1 MLMLAGLMG
10 LLMVGLAFDFTGGVK
25 PDEGEAE
32 GGGGSETQ
40 ASEPSL
46 DGNPLAE
53 AIGGSD
59 GGDILAGGE
68 GADAIA
74 GHGGGDRVGGYEG
87 DGTLLGREGAGAVQG
102 QAGGGQLGSGG

>member
-1 MLMLAGLMG
+1 KLSKSLRVGAGIGAELTHLPSNPGRGAPAVGGRRQIAGCVMLMLAGLMG
-10 LLMVGLAFDFTGGVK
+10 LLMVGLVVDFTGGVK
-25 PDEGEAE
+25 PDEDEGEAE

-59 GGDILAGGE
+59 GGDILAGG
-68 GADAIA
+68 
-74 GHGGGDRVGGYEG
+74 
-87 DGTLLGREGAGAVQG
+87 
-102 QAGGGQLGSGG
+102 